1 MAETV
6 IKLAP
11 TPRTGLPAGTRLS
24 DGAYEIEKMIAAGG
38 MGEVYRGRLVETDD
52 PVAIK
57 MIKPEFAG
65 DEAILSLFRKEASAL
80 HTLSHDSIVRYFG
93 IAVDS
98 RLNRHYLAMEF
109 VDGPSLSDRVKQKP
123 LSYDEVTVLRERVA
137 SGLQAAHNKGII
149 HRDISSDNIILAGGD
164 IGGAKII
171 DFGIART
178 TDTRHSTVIG
188 SGFAG
193 KYNYVSPEQLGL
205 FGSDVTNR
213 SDIYSLGLVLAEAAL
228 GKPIDMSGSQAEV
241 VEKRKVVPDLSALD
255 ARLRPLLSK
264 MLQPDPKNRFAS
276 MAEVAAWA
284 APAPKSVGKIVA
296 LAGVALVLCGGGA
309 AAYFLMSGPSG
320 QTAKKPEPPVQA
332 ATPAPPKPT
341 EQALTPTAPPPP
353 TPAKP
358 PEQVL
363 TPTVPPAP
371 KPPEPAP
378 VPTPPPPTPAP
389 AKPPEQALAPPPAP
403 TPPPPPATEAFRL
416 PALNAAERTA
426 RMLKYVRYFDGGPCF
441 FLSPTDVT
449 DRKAAIDVFS
459 LADQQVQQFETDFR
473 LVNGIAP
480 QVSTAHLT
488 AAQCPGVAF
497 LQRLDPDPAP
507 GGLRLD
513 LRQTVVRPGQR
524 LQGQIEGLGDRTAA
538 LLVIGDKGRLK
549 VLPLRRERGNAVIDA
564 RIDDDDDTVPS
575 SKLVIAVAGAKPLTS
590 LETLASAKTAMAW
603 EALPGVLEEA
613 LKRND
618 PTATLAVPKL
628 IRIER

>member
-6 IKLAP
+6 IKLA
-11 TPRTGLPAGTRLS
+11 TPSARSGLPAGTRLS

-80 HTLSHDSIVRYFG
+80 HSLSHDSIVRYFG

-123 LSYDEVTVLRERVA
+123 LSFDQVSVLRERVA

-164 IGGAKII
+164 IGQAKII

-241 VEKRKVVPDLSALD
+241 VEKRKKVPDLSALD
-255 ARLRPLLSK
+255 ARLRPLLTK

-276 MAEVAAWA
+276 MAEVAAWT
-284 APAPKSVGKIVA
+284 APAPKSVGKIAA

-309 AAYFLMSGPSG
+309 AAYFFMSSPPMQAEKKAGPET
-320 QTAKKPEPPVQA
+320 Q
-332 ATPAPPKPT
+332 
-341 EQALTPTAPPPP
+341 
-353 TPAKP
+353 
-358 PEQVL
+358 
-363 TPTVPPAP
+363 PPAP
-371 KPPEPAP
+371 
-378 VPTPPPPTPAP
+378 AP
-389 AKPPEQALAPPPAP
+389 ARPTEQALAPPPAP
-403 TPPPPPATEAFRL
+403 SPAPPPAAVTPSPAPTPTPPTAAVPPPAPPPVAPAPPAKPPEPAIEAFKL
-416 PALNAAERTA
+416 PTLSAAERTS
-426 RMLKYVRYFDGGPCF
+426 RLFKYVRYFDGGPCF
-441 FLSPTDVT
+441 YLSPTELT
-449 DRKAAIDVFS
+449 ERKAAIDAFALS
-459 LADQQVQQFETDFR
+459 DQQVQQFDTDFR

-480 QVSTAHLT
+480 QVTAAHLT
-488 AAQCPGVAF
+488 PAQCPAIAF
-497 LQRLDPDPAP
+497 LQRLDPDPAQSF
-507 GGLRLD
+507 RFE
-513 LRQTVVRPGQR
+513 LRQASVRPGQR
-524 LQGQIEGLGDRTAA
+524 LQGQIEGLGERVVS
-538 LLVIGDKGRLK
+538 LLVIGDKGRIK
-549 VLPLRRERGNAVIDA
+549 VLPPLRRERGNAVIDL
-564 RIDDDDDTVPS
+564 RIDDDDDSVPG
-575 SKLVIAVAGAKPLTS
+575 SKLLIAVAGSKPLAS
-590 LETLASAKTAMAW
+590 LEALASAKAAVAF
-603 EALPGVLEEA
+603 EALPAVLEEA

-618 PTATLAVPKL
+618 PAATVAVPRL
-628 IRIER
+628 VRIER